1 MSDAAANLVQHSLT
15 DETLILTPQVDQMRD
30 TDVCYSIRDTM
41 TALIEEVDHHR
52 VVIDMRNV
60 TFVSSTGI
68 LAFLNLRHVV
78 PATDGR
84 VVFCNL
90 SEPLEG
96 MFRLCKLISDD
107 TDSPAPFRHIDTL
120 ESALSTS

>member
-41 TALIEEVDHHR
+41 IALIKEVDHRR
-52 VVIDMRNV
+52 VVVDMRNV

-78 PATDGR
+78 PSSDGQ

-90 SEPLEG
+90 SESLEG

-107 TDSPAPFRHIDTL
+107 PEASAPFRHEDTL
-120 ESALSTS
+120 ESAISAA